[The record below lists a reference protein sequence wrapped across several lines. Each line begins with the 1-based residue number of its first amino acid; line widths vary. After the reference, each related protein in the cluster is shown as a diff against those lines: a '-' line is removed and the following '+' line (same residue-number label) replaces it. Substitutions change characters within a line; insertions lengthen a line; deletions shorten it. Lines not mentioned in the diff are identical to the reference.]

1 MILGKNLVLAING
14 TPLAA
19 ARSCSIDKQQSFLP
33 VASPTSGRYEQS
45 LPERLAWSI
54 SADALVGTMDAY
66 KTLDAA
72 MDDGTLLTIRYYDTE
87 YNLNKTGT
95 AYIENLHLEGSVG
108 SLAKMSVTLKGSGPT
123 STYQGVA
130 ITMQLVG
137 SHDGERVDVNNESA
151 TFVDDGDS
159 TNCLRYFTLANRG
172 LVRIVPNG
180 EVVIMT
186 TESMIEQF
194 YGDSHDFLLSA
205 LHATNYTQTTEVWL
219 NAGTYYV
226 ITSNLDDVQDVAE
239 FFLKS

>member
-1 MILGKNLVLAING
+1 MILGKDLVLAING

-95 AYIENLHLEGSVG
+95 AYIESLRLEGS
-108 SLAKMSVTLKGSGPT
+108 LMKMSVTLKGNGPI
-123 STYQGVA
+123 STYQGEA
-130 ITMQLVG
+130 ITMELVD
-137 SHDGERVDVNNESA
+137 SHDGERVDVSSESA
-151 TFVDDGDS
+151 YFVDDDSS
-159 TNCLRYFTLANRG
+159 TNCLRYFTLADRG

-186 TESMIEQF
+186 MESMIEQF
-194 YGDSHDFLLSA
+194 YEDSHDFLLSS
-205 LHATNYTQTTEVWL
+205 LHATNYNQTTEVWL

-226 ITSNLDDVQDVAE
+226 LTSNLDDVQDVAE

>member
-1 MILGKNLVLAING
+1 MILGKNLILALNG

-19 ARSCSIDKQQSFLP
+19 ARSCILELQQSFLQS
-33 VASPTSGRYEQS
+33 ASPSTGNWEHSV
-45 LPERLAWSI
+45 PKRLSWSI

-95 AYIENLHLEGSVG
+95 AYIENLRLEGSVG
-108 SLAKMSVTLKGSGPT
+108 SLMKMSVTLKGSGPI

-130 ITMQLVG
+130 ITMQLVD
-137 SHDGERVDVNNESA
+137 SHDGERVDVNDESA

-186 TESMIEQF
+186 MEGMIEQF

-205 LHATNYTQTTEVWL
+205 LHATNYTQTIEVWL

-226 ITSNLDDVQDVAE
+226 LTSNLDDVQDVAE